1 MAAPRDDKAPRPT
14 GRGAQSRA
22 RGGAKS
28 ASGRGPAATSGRAA
42 GARNTAR
49 PGSKPARRA
58 ADRPTQV
65 RRSSAQPMRA
75 TDTAAARARLR
86 GGGLNSRAIAL
97 GVLVIACVLLLILPV
112 SNYLRQRGQIE
123 DLQQQIAQKKA
134 SIEKLQDQNDLLDDP
149 AYIKAQ
155 ARDRLNYIEPGE
167 KMYVVANNDPASDA
181 AAKKAEDEKA
191 AQKQSTSAAEDLADS
206 IAEADGPKK

>member
-1 MAAPRDDKAPRPT
+1 M
-14 GRGAQSRA
+14 
-22 RGGAKS
+22 
-28 ASGRGPAATSGRAA
+28 
-42 GARNTAR
+42 
-49 PGSKPARRA
+49 
-58 ADRPTQV
+58 
-65 RRSSAQPMRA
+65 
-75 TDTAAARARLR
+75 
-86 GGGLNSRAIAL
+86 
-97 GVLVIACVLLLILPV
+97 LVIACVLLLILPV